1 LVQSVKLKYDEA
13 QLLASFDFK
22 FTLRLY
28 NPDGGPL
35 VVRVGLHTGETVG
48 GVVGQKM
55 LRQGGY

>member
-1 LVQSVKLKYDEA
+1 VKLKYDEA